1 MASASCLRALFVA
14 LLVFNAVANPLALW
28 QRFKEDM
35 AEDFLYQARQVLSS
49 ARVWLCMSACLAA
62 LHGHGLHVV
71 RRSMLT
77 MLCVCSY
84 NVQGEP
90 AQQLNA
96 AIRTWCCRS
105 WRCNWH
111 TSTAARAWQHL
122 ACRRLRPN
130 LRMLWWQTKLPGMTR
145 QRKQPCEMSTCHN
158 LTLSNGL
165 SMTMSWPLS
174 TTVHFLSMALAA
186 LAKPFSTVAC

>member
-1 MASASCLRALFVA
+1 
-14 LLVFNAVANPLALW
+14 
-28 QRFKEDM
+28 
-35 AEDFLYQARQVLSS
+35 
-49 ARVWLCMSACLAA
+49 MSACLAA

-90 AQQLNA
+90 AQQLDA
-96 AIRTWCCRS
+96 AIQDMVLRELALQLAHLNS
-105 WRCNWH
+105 
-111 TSTAARAWQHL
+111 SQGLVAFGLPMPTAQPASAVVADEIARYA
-122 ACRRLRPN
+122 
-130 LRMLWWQTKLPGMTR
+130 R
-145 QRKQPCEMSTCHN
+145 QCKQPNEMITCCN

-174 TTVHFLSMALAA
+174 TAVHFLSMALAA